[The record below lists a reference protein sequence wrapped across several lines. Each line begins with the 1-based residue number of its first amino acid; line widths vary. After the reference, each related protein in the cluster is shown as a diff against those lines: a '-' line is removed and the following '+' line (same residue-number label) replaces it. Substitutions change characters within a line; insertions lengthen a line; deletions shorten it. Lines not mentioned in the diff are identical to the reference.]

1 MKAYKKIFAGLFVVA
16 MAFAFFSCKVEEDE
30 DLTVSFSPA
39 TNSTVYSGTRIYL
52 TASDSKDTFG
62 KDVTT
67 EIYYTLDGTDPAP
80 ISQSLENGSYVP
92 KFSTG
97 STAKLYGGVL
107 NITGTAGSTITVTA
121 RAVKTSEKGMGAK
134 CVARY
139 TINADSSSGSG
150 STDTDVNDLPGTF
163 KFGADDDKISFLYY
177 SSTDSSTAGS
187 GSDVSDTGTFKYGN
201 YDHCQYQIQFSYSKK
216 KWYLYTRE
224 VNGKVIEQVQSG
236 TYTGNPWE
244 NGDVVLTDGNG
255 NPQTVTISG
264 SIKNGSAVAKGS
276 GSFLLNVASVN
287 TSIGA
292 TSDAK

>member
-39 TNSTVYSGTRIYL
+39 TNSTVSSGTRIYL

-92 KFSTG
+92 KFSAG

-107 NITGTAGSTITVTA
+107 NITDTAGSTITVTA

-139 TINADSSSGSG
+139 TINTDSSSGSG

-177 SSTDSSTAGS
+177 SSTAGS

-224 VNGKVIEQVQSG
+224 VSGKVIEQVQSG

-244 NGDVVLTDGNG
+244 DGDVVLTDGNG
-255 NPQTVTISG
+255 IIRTVTISG